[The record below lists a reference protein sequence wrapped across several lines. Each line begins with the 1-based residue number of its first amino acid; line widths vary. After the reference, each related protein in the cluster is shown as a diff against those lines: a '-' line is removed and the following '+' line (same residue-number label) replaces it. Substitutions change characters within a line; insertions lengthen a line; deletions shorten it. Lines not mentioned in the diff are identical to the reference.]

1 MTERQ
6 NTAKNKLIFTTRQ
19 DFRALPTTRNGAK
32 QGSRMTILKKSVFK
46 NLTLL
51 IALFVSILPSNYASA
66 MSFGSFSNFNPI
78 NKAFSETLPKN
89 DVNSQN
95 VPVLQAAV
103 NIDPNPSKDANEVIV
118 VEGMALMAESGLAGT
133 SLDIEIADHTGTIS
147 VYEVREGD
155 TLSQIADM
163 FHVSVNTI
171 KWANDLKG
179 PIAPGQ
185 TLLIL
190 PVTGITHTVKIGGTI
205 QNIAR
210 IYDADINE
218 IALFNG
224 LDENTPLTPGQKI
237 IVPNVELSA
246 PSAAPKQYANGST
259 PIASKFP
266 INTKIDSYSYFINPV
281 PTGVLTQ
288 NLHGYNGV
296 DIGAPFG
303 TPIYAAAAGT
313 VIKSTEVGWNGGY
326 GKVVIIAHSNGVQT
340 IYAHN
345 SSNVVVVGQSVERGT
360 IIGYVGST
368 GNSTGNHTH
377 FEIRGATNPLS
388 SCAVGQVC
396 KF

>member
-1 MTERQ
+1 
-6 NTAKNKLIFTTRQ
+6 
-19 DFRALPTTRNGAK
+19 
-32 QGSRMTILKKSVFK
+32 MTILKKGVFK
-46 NLTLL
+46 ILTLL
-51 IALFVSILPSNYASA
+51 IALFVSILPSNYAQAISLGDFA
-66 MSFGSFSNFNPI
+66 NFTAS
-78 NKAFSETLPKN
+78 NKAFSQEIGTS

-95 VPVLQAAV
+95 IPVLQAAV
-103 NIDPNPSKDANEVIV
+103 HIDPNPEKDSAEVIV

-133 SLDIEIADHTGTIS
+133 VSDLEKIDHTGSIS

-155 TLSQIADM
+155 TLSEIAKM
-163 FHVSVNTI
+163 FNVSVNTI

-224 LDENTPLTPGQKI
+224 LDVNTPLTPGQKI
-237 IVPNVELSA
+237 IVPNVDLA
-246 PSAAPKQYANGST
+246 PTPTPATKQYVNGATPLAN
-259 PIASKFP
+259 KFP
-266 INTKIDSYSYFINPV
+266 INTKINSYTYFINPV
-281 PTGVLTQ
+281 PTGILTQ

-296 DIGAPFG
+296 DIGAPLG

-313 VIKSTEVGWNGGY
+313 VIKSTEIGWNGGY
-326 GKVVIIAHSNGVQT
+326 GKVVIVAHDNGVQT

-345 SSNVVVVGQSVERGT
+345 SANIVAVDERVDQGQL
-360 IIGYVGST
+360 IAYVGST

-388 SCAVGQVC
+388 SCTVGRVC
-396 KF
+396 EF